1 MSVQPGKTLVT
12 ILNNSS
18 GIVSQHVTREHKHS
32 TPMSAVVE
40 LTSGGVAGAVGILT
54 TQPLDTIRIRLQNPA
69 FGYNGMADALRTTVR
84 NEGMRGLYKGVGSP
98 LATVGVREYPQF
110 TLCQLFSISILGW
123 MH

>member
-1 MSVQPGKTLVT
+1 
-12 ILNNSS
+12 
-18 GIVSQHVTREHKHS
+18 
-32 TPMSAVVE
+32 MSAVVE